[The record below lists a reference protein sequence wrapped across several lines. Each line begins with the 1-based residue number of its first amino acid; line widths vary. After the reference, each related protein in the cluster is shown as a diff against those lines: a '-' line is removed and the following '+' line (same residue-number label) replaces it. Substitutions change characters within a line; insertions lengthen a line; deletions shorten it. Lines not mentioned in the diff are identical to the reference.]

1 MSSIVASSDL
11 VAPTLGVDED
21 QDGLHQW
28 RGEGLQHEGTPF
40 GLLQPQVD
48 RTRHY
53 KCIGKFRFCT
63 LE

>member
-1 MSSIVASSDL
+1 MSSTVASSDL
-11 VAPTLGVDED
+11 VAATLGVDED

-48 RTRHY
+48 KTRRY
-53 KCIGKFRFCT
+53 KCVGKRHFCP
-63 LE
+63 LD